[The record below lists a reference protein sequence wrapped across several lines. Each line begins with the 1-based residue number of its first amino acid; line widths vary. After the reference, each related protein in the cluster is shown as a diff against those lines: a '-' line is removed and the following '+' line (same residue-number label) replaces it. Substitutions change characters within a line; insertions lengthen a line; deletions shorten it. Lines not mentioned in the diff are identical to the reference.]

1 MRGANGTAR
10 RDDAPPS
17 MRFAGRSFVVAS
29 NLPREELR
37 ALEREIETRG
47 GSIHPFLNAV
57 TEVLVVGALAGMDSN
72 AHWAREQVRR
82 GTIYRDRWGHLE
94 FVTEE
99 ELRSALSEGR
109 RAGGSPGPS
118 GESPVESRSRRP

>member
-1 MRGANGTAR
+1 MGSANGTAR
-10 RDDAPPS
+10 QDDDRPS
-17 MRFAGRSFVVAS
+17 IRFVGRSFVVAS
-29 NLPREELR
+29 NLPVRELR

-57 TEVLVVGALAGMDSN
+57 TEVLVVGDLTGMDSG

-94 FVTEE
+94 LVSEE
-99 ELRSALSEGR
+99 DLRAALAEDR
-109 RAGGSPGPS
+109 RHRPDGMPYDRTI
-118 GESPVESRSRRP
+118 GERA